1 METFLVIAFILFCLV
16 FLAGFPPLVQWRL
29 FQEDIEVKY
38 FKRIKVTKFSFL
50 FRGIGGKDF
59 IGGDVKK
66 DGVIIPMFVFQI
78 IGYCLSIIST
88 VSVLILFLAGYVDKY
103 FIIIFQSS
111 LIGAEIVLW
120 LILTIICVILTKKRR
135 KQVEHH
141 KL

>member
-50 FRGIGGKDF
+50 FRGIGGKDI

-120 LILTIICVILTKKRR
+120 FILTIICVILTKKRR